1 MPKNITTA
9 QKQAPDFSECE
20 SDALAQTNEIN
31 CLEKNNNIF
40 LNDACF
46 NHTMIIFKLTD

>member
-40 LNDACF
+40 LNDAF
-46 NHTMIIFKLTD
+46 QSYYDHFQVN